1 MRSVVAKPMYDGNKE
16 NSARAFI
23 FAQFS
28 GIDANNA
35 E

>member
-1 MRSVVAKPMYDGNKE
+1 MRSIVAKPMYDDNKE
-16 NSARAFI
+16 KLGDAFV

-28 GIDANNA
+28 GIDGNNA